1 MRHDV
6 LAQFLEF
13 DMAFFRKYRGGEI
26 ISRMTN
32 DLASA
37 KAAVSGNII
46 MFARNVIVS
55 ISTIIVLFVL
65 SFKLTLAVLVSI
77 PFYAVATSCY
87 SRLSKKFEKISQ

>member
-6 LAQFLEF
+6 LQQFLEF
-13 DMAFFRKYRGGEI
+13 DMTFYRKYRGGEI

-46 MFARNVIVS
+46 VFARNLIVS
-55 ISTIIVLFVL
+55 ISTIIVLFIL
-65 SFKLTLAVLVSI
+65 SFKLTFAVLSSMPIFTVSTM
-77 PFYAVATSCY
+77 VY
-87 SRLSKKFEKISQ
+87 SRLAKKFEKIGQ